1 MRLNKYSSVSRKERI
16 KRLKEV
22 LKGWSSKSI
31 SKQNYKKQ
39 LKDLENE
46 TSRKKENS
54 TSPC

>member
-1 MRLNKYSSVSRKERI
+1 MRINKYSSVSRKERI

-22 LKGWSSKSI
+22 LKGWSSESI